1 DHCEERNPCPPE
13 YCNHGGK
20 CSQNGSDF
28 VCNCPPGF
36 YGPQC
41 EHDVNECDQSPCAFG
56 KCVNTMGSYRCE
68 CDEGFIGRDCQIYRS
83 GLECSMAGPN
93 ICRNG
98 GVCVADEINNTNTC
112 VCPPMYQGL
121 FCEKDVDECSMAN
134 PCENGGTCVNLDGGF
149 ECACTAAFEGEL
161 CTINKDDCVNNKC
174 SAGSTCVDLIG
185 SYRCECPEGKIGSL
199 CQYSDP
205 CHSMPCLNGRCI
217 GDPETGESTCA
228 CDHGYTVSRPFIH

>member
-41 EHDVNECDQSPCAFG
+41 EHDVNECDLSPCAFG

-112 VCPPMYQGL
+112 VCPPMYQEPNFLKTHNSGL

-149 ECACTAAFEGEL
+149 ECACTAAFEG
-161 CTINKDDCVNNKC
+161 D
-174 SAGSTCVDLIG
+174 
-185 SYRCECPEGKIGSL
+185 
-199 CQYSDP
+199 
-205 CHSMPCLNGRCI
+205 
-217 GDPETGESTCA
+217 
-228 CDHGYTVSRPFIH
+228 FI